1 MNLTPGPA
9 RGSQRFHVAYDI
21 ASVIDGTQ
29 LSDSRQFIILATVHS
44 LQDRPRIFGAISGRR
59 PEKLRAEV
67 KSASSRSGSN
77 MYPESSAIE
86 PPVLSGR
93 KAASFTGRGWA
104 PEIPQ
109 SWAMLLSIQGKRRCW
124 GAFSPSP
131 DMRSV
136 SYLHTATPLVP
147 ADLKQHWR
155 MAVSSCGAAA
165 RAPASTLA

>member
-86 PPVLSGR
+86 NTRVVR
-93 KAASFTGRGWA
+93 KKSRVFHGERNGLPKFRNRGQCYCQFRGSA
-104 PEIPQ
+104 DAGGHSPHRQ
-109 SWAMLLSIQGKRRCW
+109 TW
-124 GAFSPSP
+124 G
-131 DMRSV
+131 V
-136 SYLHTATPLVP
+136 SHTCTPLR
-147 ADLKQHWR
+147 L
-155 MAVSSCGAAA
+155 
-165 RAPASTLA
+165 